1 MFSMTAIILS
11 FTWPVYNDELVVYL
25 SNYGAPGVTWTEQGT
40 GQYSPVAPSLAALNG
55 RLYMAFRSNDP
66 TNRLLVMSSSDGK
79 TWTGGTATGQ
89 TSPTTPALA
98 LDSSNGYLYM
108 AFQSNDPTNRLLVM
122 SSSDGKT
129 WTGGT
134 PSGQTSQ
141 DGPAL
146 ASFNGRLYMAFR
158 SNDPTNRLL
167 VVSSSDNGGH
177 WTGGQL
183 ANLTTVVAPALAVG
197 PGPNGELLYLAFTQ
211 PPQEGGD
218 ASSIEVVATDGV
230 EWTEPLYT
238 QATYQ
243 ALTPALGAF

>member
-1 MFSMTAIILS
+1 MQEEMFSMTAIILS

-25 SNYGAPGVTWTEQGT
+25 SNYGTTGITWTEQGA

-66 TNRLLVMSSSDGK
+66 TNRLLVM
-79 TWTGGTATGQ
+79 
-89 TSPTTPALA
+89 
-98 LDSSNGYLYM
+98 
-108 AFQSNDPTNRLLVM
+108 
-122 SSSDGKT
+122 
-129 WTGGT
+129 
-134 PSGQTSQ
+134 
-141 DGPAL
+141 
-146 ASFNGRLYMAFR
+146 
-158 SNDPTNRLL
+158 
-167 VVSSSDNGGH
+167 SSSDNGGH